1 MPLLSRLSRPTIASV
16 ALAGLAA
23 LSGCTLVS
31 RTMSDGITSVITP
44 YRVEV
49 VQGNVVTKEQ
59 IAAIKPGTPSSRVR
73 EVLGS
78 PLLADAFHAQRWDY
92 VFVIRRPG
100 TEPQQR
106 AVVVLFDGDNVKSVE
121 APDLPS
127 ELEFVA
133 SISKPER
140 HGSPPKLELTD
151 EERAALPPPPK
162 SEPAVTTAA
171 APPQGAAREYPPLEA
186 Q

>member
-49 VQGNVVTKEQ
+49 VQGNVVTREQ
-59 IAAIKPGTPSSRVR
+59 IAAIKPGIPRARVR
-73 EVLGS
+73 DVLGS
-78 PLLADAFHAQRWDY
+78 PLLADPFHAQRWDY

-106 AVVVLFDGDNVKSVE
+106 SVVIRFENDLVKSVE

-133 SISKPER
+133 SISRPRRNTEPR
-140 HGSPPKLELTD
+140 KLELTD
-151 EERAALPPPPK
+151 AERAALPV
-162 SEPAVTTAA
+162 PAKPEAA
-171 APPQGAAREYPPLEA
+171 TSSTEPQGAVRSYPPLE
-186 Q
+186 QP

>member
-1 MPLLSRLSRPTIASV
+1 MPMTRFPLLPGAAALAAL
-16 ALAGLAA
+16 ALAGCASLQSSDSLLA
-23 LSGCTLVS
+23 
-31 RTMSDGITSVITP
+31 RITP

-59 IAAIKPGTPSSRVR
+59 IAAIKPGTARSRVR

-78 PLLADAFHAQRWDY
+78 PLLADPFHAQRWDY

-121 APDLPS
+121 APELPS

-140 HGSPPKLELTD
+140 YGSEPKLELTD
-151 EERAALPPPPK
+151 EERAKLPLPPK
-162 SEPAVTTAA
+162 VEGNVAAVDTA
-171 APPQGAAREYPPLEA
+171 PQGAVRNYPPLEA

>member
-1 MPLLSRLSRPTIASV
+1 MPLFRLPRIVPV
-16 ALAGLAA
+16 AAALLGLAT
-23 LSGCTLVS
+23 LGGCTLVT

-49 VQGNVVTKEQ
+49 VQGNVVTREQ
-59 IAAIKPGTPSSRVR
+59 IAAVKPGMPRNRVR
-73 EVLGS
+73 DVLGS

-92 VFVIRRPG
+92 VFVIRRQG

-106 AVVVLFDGDNVKSVE
+106 SVVVLFENDVVKSVQ

-133 SISKPER
+133 SISRPTR
-140 HGSPPKLELTD
+140 GDAPKLELSE
-151 EERAALPPPPK
+151 EERQALPPPPK
-162 SEPAVTTAA
+162 IETAA
-171 APPQGAAREYPPLEA
+171 AAATAAPQGAIRSYPPLEN
-186 Q
+186 

>member
-1 MPLLSRLSRPTIASV
+1 MPSLSRLPRPALLTA

-23 LSGCTLVS
+23 LGGCTLIS
-31 RTMSDGITSVITP
+31 QTMSDGITSVITP

-59 IAAIKPGTPSSRVR
+59 IAAIKPGTARSRVR
-73 EVLGS
+73 DVLGS
-78 PLLADAFHAQRWDY
+78 PLLADPFHAQRWDY

-106 AVVVLFDGDNVKSVE
+106 SVVVLFDGDNVKSVE

-133 SISKPER
+133 SISKPDRRGE
-140 HGSPPKLELTD
+140 PPRLELTE
-151 EERAALPPPPK
+151 EERAKLPLPPK
-162 SEPAVTTAA
+162 VEPAVAA
-171 APPQGAAREYPPLEA
+171 ADTAPQGAVRSYPPLEA